1 MDKKTLI
8 KLIIGYLV
16 MVGLLIMLFL
26 RKILIIKNSPS
37 ATNSDELFQGL
48 FILIFFITIF
58 FILIG
63 IGTFVYKDSK
73 KRGMNPMLWTLIALF
88 VPYFVG
94 IIIYL
99 LARKP
104 IPQLCPNCGKTIE
117 GKEEIVFCPHCG
129 FKLNE
134 VCSNC
139 KKVVKSGA
147 KFCPYCGTSLN
158 QIEK

>member
-8 KLIIGYLV
+8 KLLIGYLITTGILV
-16 MVGLLIMLFL
+16 FL
-26 RKILIIKNSPS
+26 VIRKILIVSSSPPQNNF
-37 ATNSDELFQGL
+37 TEITFPL
-48 FILIFFITIF
+48 ILIFFVI
-58 FILIG
+58 FILFLFIG
-63 IGTFVYKDSK
+63 IGIFVYKDSK
-73 KRGMNPMLWTLIALF
+73 KRGMNPILWTLIALF

-134 VCSNC
+134 VCPNC